1 VVFSGKDFI
10 VFGEETRIFFFTF
23 IFFSGIK
30 YHNLIPEKG
39 CFLLNKEEIFRPS
52 SIIILLN
59 DQRFGGMSYGNY
71 DSGINW
77 RKK

>member
-1 VVFSGKDFI
+1 VVFSDKDFT

-30 YHNLIPEKG
+30 YNNLSLEKG
-39 CFLLNKEEIFRPS
+39 CFLFNKEEIFRPRL
-52 SIIILLN
+52 IIILLN
-59 DQRFGGMSYGNY
+59 DQRFGGMSYGYY
-71 DSGINW
+71 DIGFNW